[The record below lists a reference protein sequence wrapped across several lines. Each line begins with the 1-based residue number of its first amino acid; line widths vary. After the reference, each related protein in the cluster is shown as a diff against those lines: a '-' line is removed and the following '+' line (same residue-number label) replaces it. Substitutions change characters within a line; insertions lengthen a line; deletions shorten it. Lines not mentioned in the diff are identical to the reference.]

1 MDTKWVIDAER
12 CKGCGLCTTVCPK
25 DITYLSDNL
34 NRQGYRT
41 ATITDQDECI
51 SCGFCA
57 MICPDVA
64 IEVYRPEKTESR

>member
-1 MDTKWVIDAER
+1 MDSKWVLEAER

-25 DITYLSDNL
+25 EIVQLSNEL
-34 NRQGYRT
+34 NRQGYRVSS
-41 ATITDQDECI
+41 ITDEDECI

-64 IEVYRPEKTESR
+64 IEVYRPEKAER